1 MQTEFTQFSN
11 WLTCQYPHSSARKHT
26 MSDLALFFSW
36 EKKPPSAI
44 SPQDVDVYIQYCLSK
59 GLSPLTINRRLSSLR
74 LFYYFLS
81 VINEQP
87 IKCPVISKRHFL
99 RKPHPLPHDAS
110 EEHIELLFAVI
121 HDKRGKAMF
130 TLMLECGLRVGEVH
144 NLSLE
149 DVLLDDPPR
158 LKVHGKG
165 DNHRMVYLPPPA
177 YSALNDWLTSRP
189 VTKDRAVFI
198 SQRGK
203 RLSVTGIQFILQKY
217 CQKAGVQVTCHQ
229 FRHAFG
235 RRMAE
240 ANLPLT
246 SLQKLLGH
254 HSPRTTQI
262 YARISNPA
270 LQAEYNRAIQ
280 CVQESLS

>member
-1 MQTEFTQFSN
+1 
-11 WLTCQYPHSSARKHT
+11 

-36 EKKPPSAI
+36 AEKSPSDI
-44 SPQDVDVYIQYCLSK
+44 SPHDVDAYIQHCLSK
-59 GLSPLTINRRLSSLR
+59 GLSPLTVNRRLSSLR

-81 VINEQP
+81 VVNEEP
-87 IKCPVISKRHFL
+87 VECPVISKRHFL
-99 RKPHPLPHDAS
+99 RKPHPLPRDAS
-110 EEHIELLFAVI
+110 DAQIGVLFSFI
-121 HDKRGKAMF
+121 HDKRDKTMF
-130 TLMLECGLRVGEVH
+130 ILMLECGLRVGEVH

-165 DNHRMVYLPPPA
+165 DKHRMVYLPPPA
-177 YSALNDWLTSRP
+177 YSALSDWLTSRP
-189 VTKDRAVFI
+189 VTHDRAVFI

-203 RLSVTGIQFILQKY
+203 RLSVTGIQFILQGY
-217 CQKAGVQVTCHQ
+217 CQKACVQVTCHQ
-229 FRHAFG
+229 FRHTFG

-240 ANLPLT
+240 ADLPLT

-254 HSPRTTQI
+254 HSPRATQI

-280 CVQESLS
+280 RIQESLS

>member
-1 MQTEFTQFSN
+1 MQTELTQFSN

-26 MSDLALFFSW
+26 ISDLALFFSW
-36 EKKPPSAI
+36 AGKPPSAI
-44 SPQDVDVYIQYCLSK
+44 SPHDVNSYIQHCLLK

-81 VINEQP
+81 IIDEQP
-87 IKCPVISKRHFL
+87 VECPVISKRHFL
-99 RKPHPLPHDAS
+99 RKPHPLPRDVS
-110 EEHIELLFAVI
+110 EAQVELLFSLI
-121 HDKRGKAMF
+121 HDIRDKVMF

-165 DNHRMVYLPPPA
+165 DRYRMVYLPPPA
-177 YSALNDWLTSRP
+177 LSALNDWLTNRP
-189 VTKDRAVFI
+189 VTNDRAVFI

-203 RLSVTGIQFILQKY
+203 RLSVTGIQFILQTY
-217 CQKAGVQVTCHQ
+217 CSKTGIQITCHQ
-229 FRHAFG
+229 FRHTFG

-240 ANLPLT
+240 ADMPLT

-262 YARISNPA
+262 YARISNPT

-280 CVQESLS
+280 RVQENLS